1 MIARSS
7 EELEVPMHKLRI
19 TPNRPIGLAF
29 DIADLMV
36 LESWSETHN
45 IRMVVELDHCVE
57 DEEYEEVIA
66 FYAKDSP
73 LRRWIL
79 WRSATDIVVQRLIGR
94 TCRFGSVAE
103 ALDSLPVMRPDR
115 QKRGPRAPK
124 RNESRRRSTGRSVTP
139 CQA

>member
-7 EELEVPMHKLRI
+7 EELEIPMHKLRI
-19 TPNRPIGLAF
+19 TPKLPIGLAF
-29 DIADLMV
+29 DIADLMF
-36 LESWSETHN
+36 LEGWSETHN

-79 WRSATDIVVQRLIGR
+79 WRSASDIVVQRLIGR
-94 TCRFGSVAE
+94 TCRFSSVAA

-115 QKRGPRAPK
+115 QKRGLRVPK
-124 RNESRRRSTGRSVTP
+124 RNESQRRVAGRSVTP
-139 CQA
+139 CRA

>member
-57 DEEYEEVIA
+57 DEEYEEDEMRAIQFVP
-66 FYAKDSP
+66 YG
-73 LRRWIL
+73 L
-79 WRSATDIVVQRLIGR
+79 GR
-94 TCRFGSVAE
+94 
-103 ALDSLPVMRPDR
+103 ALPAGMP
-115 QKRGPRAPK
+115 QNP
-124 RNESRRRSTGRSVTP
+124 
-139 CQA
+139 